1 MGPAAAAAIAA
12 AKQAKIRQRARE
24 GGEFDLGE
32 KEIREKKDVKR
43 SAFAP
48 KRAKNSLQVQRDI
61 ELLRSASSH
70 MRRKGLAQHL
80 SDWQFEELLAIF
92 VFLDDTG
99 RGVLSLEAVSKAL
112 RLAGLATTK
121 QGVTHLVN
129 SIDLNGDGEIDWT
142 EFLEYTAV
150 QLTDPHA
157 RLILGEME
165 MGFDAVRDHCAV
177 DPHMIVGSSSEGAHQ
192 WAAYAGRGPD
202 SVPLDV
208 DMVVSLLSTA
218 GVAPLDE
225 EEAEELR
232 SYLDPYGRGWI
243 LMGELCQLPCW
254 QPIIEAGNSADT
266 LHLERLAL
274 ESQIEMLHYS
284 YGQRLAQ
291 AEQDKQ
297 TALEEQRFEHARAG
311 RVKGRAAVK
320 EAASPP
326 LLPPAEPP
334 GEYYQPPAED
344 YYHPEETPE
353 PPMYYAELPSWLPPE
368 GEPAQETASMP
379 PPMPLPR
386 QVAPDQG
393 SAEDKA
399 PSWGPSASW
408 GGWGTK
414 NKWVPPALRNMPPR
428 EYGTPFSRAKPMMG
442 SFGAHS
448 LEAVEQQQQSL
459 TWGDHSPPAPPT
471 AVSRVAPP
479 GHRAA
484 LEPPQED
491 MWWAPDWLETP
502 APPATY
508 ASRTSPAPPSTAM
521 VPYRA
526 PGLPPPSQGQPGG
539 PGGGQQKY
547 AWPTQNLQRAPPQ
560 PTATMAPHGQA
571 HHFFAHA
578 RLAAAE
584 TKLEVVQDV
593 GFAKLEVAEAKLG
606 VMQAH
611 VSVAGQ
617 LGERSSWAGG
627 MFDGLISSLW
637 RPYDPTNPPQNDRG
651 GIIQKV

>member
-243 LMGELCQLPCW
+243 LMGELCQLPC
-254 QPIIEAGNSADT
+254 
-266 LHLERLAL
+266 
-274 ESQIEMLHYS
+274 
-284 YGQRLAQ
+284 
-291 AEQDKQ
+291 
-297 TALEEQRFEHARAG
+297 
-311 RVKGRAAVK
+311 
-320 EAASPP
+320 
-326 LLPPAEPP
+326 
-334 GEYYQPPAED
+334 
-344 YYHPEETPE
+344 
-353 PPMYYAELPSWLPPE
+353 
-368 GEPAQETASMP
+368 
-379 PPMPLPR
+379 
-386 QVAPDQG
+386 
-393 SAEDKA
+393 
-399 PSWGPSASW
+399 
-408 GGWGTK
+408 
-414 NKWVPPALRNMPPR
+414 
-428 EYGTPFSRAKPMMG
+428 
-442 SFGAHS
+442 
-448 LEAVEQQQQSL
+448 
-459 TWGDHSPPAPPT
+459 
-471 AVSRVAPP
+471 
-479 GHRAA
+479 
-484 LEPPQED
+484 
-491 MWWAPDWLETP
+491 
-502 APPATY
+502 
-508 ASRTSPAPPSTAM
+508 
-521 VPYRA
+521 
-526 PGLPPPSQGQPGG
+526 
-539 PGGGQQKY
+539 
-547 AWPTQNLQRAPPQ
+547 
-560 PTATMAPHGQA
+560 
-571 HHFFAHA
+571 
-578 RLAAAE
+578 
-584 TKLEVVQDV
+584 
-593 GFAKLEVAEAKLG
+593 
-606 VMQAH
+606 
-611 VSVAGQ
+611 
-617 LGERSSWAGG
+617 
-627 MFDGLISSLW
+627 
-637 RPYDPTNPPQNDRG
+637 
-651 GIIQKV
+651 